1 MENKDVSGRAK
12 LEEAIGIFEMD
23 DYESLPETDG
33 PLEYSDQHQRKM
45 ERILKKYSQKR
56 FVLGKRTAAILLAA
70 VLLCFGVV
78 GISAAKYPSPLAWL
92 EKIYSRF
99 TEFFFSDRDIS
110 HSPEKIETVYLPQ
123 YIPEDFILKENYR
136 AQTEIKISWTNTK
149 DEQIIFLQAI
159 LDAKTTVDH
168 EEARYETREF
178 QDRKIFILYKKE
190 KRCYYWTDDHYA
202 YSLIVADTLSDE
214 ICMEIMSSV
223 QKEICK

>member
-1 MENKDVSGRAK
+1 MENKDVSGKAK

-99 TEFFFSDRDIS
+99 TEFFFWMVSDGR
-110 HSPEKIETVYLPQ
+110 
-123 YIPEDFILKENYR
+123 
-136 AQTEIKISWTNTK
+136 
-149 DEQIIFLQAI
+149 II
-159 LDAKTTVDH
+159 
-168 EEARYETREF
+168 
-178 QDRKIFILYKKE
+178 
-190 KRCYYWTDDHYA
+190 
-202 YSLIVADTLSDE
+202 
-214 ICMEIMSSV
+214 
-223 QKEICK
+223 